1 MTTDIMKFDT
11 LVVGS
16 GIAGLTFALKVAT
29 TRKVAVVTKKESVE
43 TSTNYAQGGIA
54 SVLDPED
61 SFDLHIQDTLSAGDG
76 LCHPDIVSMVVK
88 SGPDRIRELA

>member
-29 TRKVAVVTKKESVE
+29 SRKVAVVTKKESVE

-76 LCHPDIVSMVVK
+76 LCHPDIVAMVV
-88 SGPDRIRELA
+88 

>member
-1 MTTDIMKFDT
+1 MSADIMEFDT

-16 GIAGLTFALKVAT
+16 GIAGLTFALKVAA

-54 SVLDPED
+54 SVL
-61 SFDLHIQDTLSAGDG
+61 
-76 LCHPDIVSMVVK
+76 
-88 SGPDRIRELA
+88 GPSTSTFRIP